1 MFDFNALINNLV
13 KCLQKV
19 ELEFNATLFT
29 GNKVGEITSG
39 CPSPSLGNGQNVSM
53 GYVDKKV
60 YLFSIKLI
68 MSVDQWVCS
77 LDF

>member
-1 MFDFNALINNLV
+1 M
-13 KCLQKV
+13 
-19 ELEFNATLFT
+19 
-29 GNKVGEITSG
+29 GEITSG